1 MSANNM
7 GRQPRFRTRYLALI
21 IALHCIMPGI
31 ICGQAWAEDYFNPAL
46 LEVDNPGMEKADL
59 SFYEKG
65 PGLSPGKY
73 SVDIYIN
80 NEKKETQE
88 IRFIAATDKDGAPAL
103 RPCLSLARLK
113 SLGVKVE
120 SYPALNDTGDC
131 VNLEAI
137 PSAAAT
143 LDLNHQALML
153 TLPQTALVQ
162 RPRGYVA
169 PEEFDEGIT
178 AFLLNYSL
186 SGQQDRAVS
195 SAGHDRRSDY
205 LSLRPGLNVGPWRLR
220 HYATLNREHD
230 VTGDSQE
237 FNTVYSY
244 LSRDLVSLKS
254 QLMLGQSTSPAGVF
268 DSIPFTGAQLASE
281 EEMLPDSQQ
290 GYAPVVRGIAHSNA
304 QVVVRQHGYIIS
316 QVSVAPGAFTL
327 TDLYAAG
334 NGDLDVTIKESDGS
348 EQHTVVP
355 YTSVPLLQRQG
366 HVKYSLTGGRY
377 RSYDDAVTP
386 SPFVQGSAIY
396 GLAHELTLYG
406 GVQYSPVYRAV
417 TVGAGKNLGEVGALS
432 LDVTSAAAR
441 LPDGA
446 SRDGR
451 ALRVRYG
458 KTLTATG
465 TSVSVAGYRY
475 NSAGFYSMQ
484 DTFDAWRRDDVPQPV
499 SHRRSREE
507 VSVNQNI
514 GDNFGSL
521 NLSLVRERYWEG
533 RAPGRSLN
541 LGYNNNWQGI
551 TYSLNYSVGDT
562 DHGSQARTTRERSLA
577 LTVSI
582 PLERWLPNTW
592 ASYSLNHNRD
602 GATQT
607 LALNGSALAQNNL
620 NWSVQQSRDA
630 SGADSRSLNVNYRGA
645 KGSLGGSYS
654 RDRWQQT
661 TSYSLQG
668 GVVMH
673 ADGVTFSQPLG
684 ETVALVKAPGASGT
698 RINNQTGVKTDGRGY
713 TVVPYVSPYRH
724 NTIGL
729 NTETLPD
736 NADITQAS
744 QTVTPTRGA
753 VVRAT
758 FATEVG
764 ARALIRLQRPDGKPV
779 PFGATVVKAGEDEE
793 FIVGEDGE
801 VWLTGLSPQGTLN
814 VSWGALATTQ
824 CTAAFHLPA
833 TAPADTILTLSAR
846 CQ

>member
-1 MSANNM
+1 
-7 GRQPRFRTRYLALI
+7 
-21 IALHCIMPGI
+21 MPGI

-80 NEKKETQE
+80 NEKKRRRKFVLSLRPTKMARL
-88 IRFIAATDKDGAPAL
+88 RFAHAAL
-103 RPCLSLARLK
+103 RGRALARSSPTRRLTTPGTA
-113 SLGVKVE
+113 SI
-120 SYPALNDTGDC
+120 
-131 VNLEAI
+131 LEAI

-186 SGQQDRAVS
+186 SGQQDRTVS

-244 LSRDLVSLKS
+244 LSRDLVALKS

-316 QVSVAPGAFTL
+316 QVSVAPGAFAL

-366 HVKYSLTGGRY
+366 HLKYSLTGGRY

-406 GVQYSPVYRAV
+406 GVQYSPVYRAL

-458 KTLTATG
+458 KNAHG
-465 TSVSVAGYRY
+465 DRHV
-475 NSAGFYSMQ
+475 GFCRWLPLQ
-484 DTFDAWRRDDVPQPV
+484 RRVLFDAGHICLAARRATAGQPPPPRGGKRK
-499 SHRRSREE
+499 SEHRRLR
-507 VSVNQNI
+507 
-514 GDNFGSL
+514 SL

-602 GATQT
+602 GVTQT

-764 ARALIRLQRPDGKPV
+764 ARALIRLKRPDGKPV